1 MKLIMLGPPGAG
13 KGTQAQLLAK
23 ELSIPHISTGDI
35 FRAAIKEETPM
46 GLRAKEFMDKG
57 FLVPDDIVLSIIIHR
72 LKKDDCKG
80 GYLLDGFPRT
90 LVQAKEFDDEL
101 SELNSKIDC
110 VVDIEVEDA
119 VIVAR
124 MSGRRVCPNC
134 GASYHLINLPP
145 KKDGICD
152 ECGNKLVQR
161 ADDNEQTVLR
171 RLNVYHE
178 QTSPLKKYYQ
188 AKGKLIEVDG
198 NRDVNVISS
207 EILDKIGRRD
217 LK

>member
-23 ELSIPHISTGDI
+23 KLSIPHISTGDI
-35 FRAAIKEETPM
+35 FRNAIKGKTPM
-46 GLRAKEFMDKG
+46 GLKAKEFIDKG
-57 FLVPDDIVLSIIIHR
+57 FLVPDDIVLNIIIHR
-72 LKKDDCKG
+72 LKEPDCAN

-90 LVQAKEFDDEL
+90 LVQAKEFDYEL
-101 SELNSKIDC
+101 SEFDSKIDY
-110 VVDIEVEDA
+110 VVDIEVEDE
-119 VIVAR
+119 VIVKR

-134 GASYHLINLPP
+134 GASYHLINLPS

-152 ECGNKLVQR
+152 ECGSELVQR
-161 ADDNEQTVLR
+161 ADDNESTVLR

-178 QTSPLKKYYQ
+178 QTSPLIKYYQ
-188 AKGKLIEVDG
+188 TKGKLIKVDG
-198 NRDVNVISS
+198 NRDVNVISF

-217 LK
+217 LE